1 MSTPGSL
8 SAGLAYLP
16 NWLADCPDAAALDA
30 LLCGWV
36 RASGYRTAGIDW
48 PDAADAPS
56 DLSATADRVE
66 RNPGDAGTSAANPA
80 ATPLPVGVGR
90 LATALVPPHRG
101 LGVLWAERAG
111 TAPWTDDD
119 RNYLHLSARL
129 IERSPALAVILGPT
143 VDPERLSQRLADAAV
158 IAGRMA
164 HEFDNILTGII
175 GFSDLSLPL
184 LPAGSQ
190 AAKYSGEISKVGQRG
205 ILFTQQLHELSRSG
219 YAKPQPGSVPVA
231 LATQATRLAAA
242 APAVELAS
250 DLAADLLGVAMEA
263 GPLGMVLGHL
273 LSNAAEAMPAG
284 GRIHVSADM
293 VELSAAD
300 AGRHLG
306 AARPGRHVRLTV
318 RDAGSGIKPDV
329 RAKLFHEPFFTTKVR
344 HRGLGLAVIYRS
356 LCAHR
361 GGIRI
366 EPSPASGAGADAG
379 TTVRVVLPPAP
390 ARVTTP
396 TPVAPRTLLNTTP
409 HGK

>member
-16 NWLADCPDAAALDA
+16 NWLTDCSNAAALDA
-30 LLCGWV
+30 LVCGWV
-36 RASGYRTAGIDW
+36 QASNYHAAGIDW
-48 PDAADAPS
+48 SDAADAPH
-56 DLSATADRVE
+56 DLVATADRVE
-66 RNPGDAGTSAANPA
+66 RTPGVAATSATNLAK
-80 ATPLPVGVGR
+80 TPRPVGVER
-90 LATALVPPHRG
+90 LATALAPSHRRP
-101 LGVLWAERAG
+101 GVLWAERASSE
-111 TAPWTDDD
+111 PWTDDD
-119 RNYLHLSARL
+119 RNYLQLSARL

-250 DLAADLLGVAMEA
+250 DLAGDLVGVAMEA

-273 LSNAAEAMPAG
+273 LANAAEAMPAG
-284 GRIHVSADM
+284 GRIHVTADM

-300 AGRHLG
+300 AGSHLG
-306 AARPGRHVRLTV
+306 TARPGRHVRLTV

-366 EPSPASGAGADAG
+366 EPSPAAGLGADAG
-379 TTVRVVLPPAP
+379 TTVRVVLPPA
-390 ARVTTP
+390 ASRVS
-396 TPVAPRTLLNTTP
+396 PVAPRTPLNPTVN
-409 HGK
+409 GK

>member
-16 NWLADCPDAAALDA
+16 NWLGDCPDAAALDA
-30 LLCGWV
+30 LVCGWV
-36 RASGYRTAGIDW
+36 RASGYRVAGIDW
-48 PDAADAPS
+48 PDGADAS
-56 DLSATADRVE
+56 HELTATATRVDR
-66 RNPGDAGTSAANPA
+66 RPATSDTPRADTAM
-80 ATPLPVGVGR
+80 TPLPSGVGR
-90 LATALVPPHRG
+90 LATALTPPHRG
-101 LGVLWAERAG
+101 AGVLWAERAG
-111 TAPWTDDD
+111 GEPWTDDD
-119 RNYLHLSARL
+119 RNYLRLSARI
-129 IERSPALAVILGPT
+129 IERSPALTLILGPT

-250 DLAADLLGVAMEA
+250 DLAADLAGVAMEA

-273 LSNAAEAMPAG
+273 LANAAEAMPAG

-293 VELSAAD
+293 VELTAAD

-306 AARPGRHVRLTV
+306 TARPGRHVRLTV

-366 EPSPASGAGADAG
+366 EPSPSTGAGADAG
-379 TTVRVVLPPAP
+379 TTVRVVLPPAA
-390 ARVTTP
+390 ARVA
-396 TPVAPRTLLNTTP
+396 PVAPRTPLTP
-409 HGK
+409 TPFGK

>member
-1 MSTPGSL
+1 MTVGFLSCDEKFGDPLMPNPGCL

-16 NWLADCPDAAALDA
+16 RLLDACPDVAAFDDLVSG
-30 LLCGWV
+30 LVRSVGWQSAGAV
-36 RASGYRTAGIDW
+36 WSEPTPGSNFTAR
-48 PDAADAPS
+48 PDGVDHGVTGFDP
-56 DLSATADRVE
+56 
-66 RNPGDAGTSAANPA
+66 AGK
-80 ATPLPVGVGR
+80 R
-90 LATALVPPHRG
+90 LTALTPPGRV
-101 LGVLWAERAG
+101 GVLWATRDDAD
-111 TAPWTDDD
+111 PFTDDD
-119 RNYLHLSARL
+119 AHFLQLTARL
-129 IERSPALAVILGPT
+129 LERSPALAVVLGPT

-242 APAVELAS
+242 APAVAVES
-250 DLAADLLGVAMEA
+250 DLAADLVGVAMEA
-263 GPLGMVLGHL
+263 GPLGVVLGHL
-273 LSNAAEAMPAG
+273 LANAAEAMPAG
-284 GRIHVSADM
+284 GRIHVAADM
-293 VELSAAD
+293 VDLSATD
-300 AGRHLG
+300 AVGHLG

-366 EPSPASGAGADAG
+366 EPSPAADAG
-379 TTVRVVLPPAP
+379 TTVRVVLPPAALRP
-390 ARVTTP
+390 P
-396 TPVAPRTLLNTTP
+396 TAPVAPRTPSTP
-409 HGK
+409 FGK

>member
-1 MSTPGSL
+1 MSNPGSL

-16 NWLADCPDAAALDA
+16 RLLDACPDITAFDD
-30 LLCGWV
+30 LLGGLVRSAGWQ
-36 RASGYRTAGIDW
+36 SAGVVW
-48 PDAADAPS
+48 AESPPHANFLARPDGVDHG
-56 DLSATADRVE
+56 VE
-66 RNPGDAGTSAANPA
+66 RFDPAHKLVAAITPPGR
-80 ATPLPVGVGR
+80 VG
-90 LATALVPPHRG
+90 A
-101 LGVLWAERAG
+101 LWAGRDPV
-111 TAPWTDDD
+111 TAWTDDD
-119 RNYLHLSARL
+119 AHFLQLTARL
-129 IERSPALAVILGPT
+129 LERSPALAVILGPAL
-143 VDPERLSQRLADAAV
+143 DPERLSQRLADAAV

-231 LATQATRLAAA
+231 LATQATRLAVA

-250 DLAADLLGVAMEA
+250 DLAADLVGVAMEA
-263 GPLGMVLGHL
+263 GPLGVVLGHL
-273 LSNAAEAMPAG
+273 LANAAEAMPAG
-284 GRIHVSADM
+284 GRIHVAADM
-293 VELSAAD
+293 VDLTAVEAV
-300 AGRHLG
+300 GHLG
-306 AARPGRHVRLTV
+306 AAQPGRHVRLTV

-366 EPSPASGAGADAG
+366 EQTAAADAG
-379 TTVRVVLPPAP
+379 TTVRVVLPPAAPRTP
-390 ARVTTP
+390 A
-396 TPVAPRTLLNTTP
+396 TPVAARTPATPR
-409 HGK
+409 